1 MKKIICKTLI
11 ATMFSTSLMG
21 CAGNETPELFGQRV
35 YSSNKDM
42 EKNGYIL
49 KGTSNDRK
57 FFEKEN
63 LNSGKISVTVNGE
76 YSSNIEKIS
85 VHYPLYENCLASFNE
100 DNKVI
105 QEVINK
111 GGEREKIFDE
121 NNKSFHY
128 GINIFKIKAEPC
140 SKFVNS
146 DIKESYYQYKI
157 NIDGLTQKE
166 SNEILNNIGIVSIKI
181 IALPFMFV
189 AMLVLAP
196 IGLLYWAISC
206 NFFGGYCGG

>member
-42 EKNGYIL
+42 AKNGYIL

-63 LNSGKISVTVNGE
+63 LNSGKISVTVNGK

-111 GGEREKIFDE
+111 GEREKIFDE
-121 NNKSFHY
+121 NNKSFRY

-166 SNEILNNIGIVSIKI
+166 SNEFLSNIGGLDFKI

-189 AMLVLAP
+189 AMVIIVP
-196 IGLLYWAISC
+196 IGLLYWAFS
-206 NFFGGYCGG
+206 N

>member
-63 LNSGKISVTVNGE
+63 LNSGKISVTVNGD

-111 GGEREKIFDE
+111 GEREKIFDE
-121 NNKSFHY
+121 NNKSFRY

-140 SKFVNS
+140 RKFVNS

-166 SNEILNNIGIVSIKI
+166 SNEFLSNIGGVDFKTIMY
-181 IALPFMFV
+181 PFMFV
-189 AMLVLAP
+189 AMIVIVP
-196 IGLLYWAISC
+196 IGILYWAFSK
-206 NFFGGYCGG
+206 